1 MCFREF
7 AACSNFESTNKGKY
21 LLKTKNKTNTIMK
34 KLTIIAALAFT
45 SFFFASCESSEIA
58 PAQTAEKPATGEY
71 QEPEFRNTTRNIN
84 TETPTINEVVTEIP
98 VAIKPANVVA
108 E

>member
-1 MCFREF
+1 
-7 AACSNFESTNKGKY
+7 
-21 LLKTKNKTNTIMK
+21 MK

-45 SFFFASCESSEIA
+45 SIFFTSCESSSIA
-58 PAQTAEKPATGEY
+58 PTESIAKPATADF
-71 QEPEFRNTTRNIN
+71 QEPEFAKVGRNTS
-84 TETPTINEVVTEIP
+84 TETPTVNEVVTEVP